1 MRLDVLV
8 GVAPER
14 FVEGTDGVTLVNPDG
29 ARDRGKRNMAQPE
42 RDDLLLASGDVDSG
56 LRRVRVAAAT
66 PLRRFKRCLIHGG
79 AGAHFYDGVTRN

>member
-56 LRRVRVAAAT
+56 LRRCVSPPR
-66 PLRRFKRCLIHGG
+66 LLFEGSNG
-79 AGAHFYDGVTRN
+79 A